1 MSAPK
6 RFLVTYRLEDW
17 RLRVRIHHNDGTY
30 LGETHTK
37 HRDVSLVRGLAESY
51 LNFYFNDTHERAVTV
66 FGSRITAP
74 KRKSPKVP
82 ARVVDPRV
90 EANRRRGCPTPE
102 KAAFRCRV
110 DAERALVHAWA
121 HRERGGYVPVR
132 VYSDCRCK
140 MWHLTSRSE
149 WSNAA

>member
-1 MSAPK
+1 MSAPR
-6 RFLVTYRLEDW
+6 RFLVTYRVEDW

-51 LNFYFNDTHERAVTV
+51 LNFYFNDTHDRSVTV
-66 FGSRITAP
+66 FGSRITTP
-74 KRKSPKVP
+74 KPRVQRP

-102 KAAFRCRV
+102 KAAYRLRV

-121 HRERGGYVPVR
+121 NREPGGYVPVR
-132 VYSDCRCK
+132 VYFDCPCGRA
-140 MWHLTSRSE
+140 HLSSRSE
-149 WSNAA
+149 WKVAA

>member
-1 MSAPK
+1 VSAPK

>member
-1 MSAPK
+1 M
-6 RFLVTYRLEDW
+6 EDW

-37 HRDVSLVRGLAESY
+37 HRDVSLVRGIAESY

-66 FGSRITAP
+66 FGARITAP
-74 KRKSPKVP
+74 KRKASQRS

-132 VYSDCRCK
+132 VYSDCPCK